1 MDIETIGLI
10 ASIVSILMFISP
22 IDQIRDIIKY
32 KTSYEV
38 SPVLYGLMI
47 INCISWVIY
56 GFGIN
61 NKFIIVPNSIGFFL
75 GIATLIVIY
84 KYRSTPK

>member
-10 ASIVSILMFISP
+10 ASITAILMFISP

-32 KTSYEV
+32 KTSHEV
-38 SPVLYGLMI
+38 SPILYGMMI
-47 INCISWVIY
+47 INCIFWVSY

-61 NKFIIVPNSIGFFL
+61 NMFITVPNAIGVIL
-75 GIATLIVIY
+75 GISTLIVIY
-84 KYRSTPK
+84 KYR